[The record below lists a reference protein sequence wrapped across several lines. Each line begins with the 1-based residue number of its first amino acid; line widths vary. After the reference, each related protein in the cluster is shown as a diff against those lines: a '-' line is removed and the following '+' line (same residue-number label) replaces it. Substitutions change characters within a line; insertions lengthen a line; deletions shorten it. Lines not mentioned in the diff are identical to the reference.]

1 MKKPMRLNVQI
12 GRDSPKTGL
21 EDSPLQI
28 SMKQKTR
35 KCKSELRECRDR
47 RAPVIHVADVSKQT
61 DLTFYYTCSNYV
73 LF

>member
-12 GRDSPKTGL
+12 GRDSPKTDL

-35 KCKSELRECRDR
+35 ECKSELRECRDR
-47 RAPVIHVADVSKQT
+47 HASMIHVAGVSKKIN
-61 DLTFYYTCSNYV
+61 LTFYYTCSNY
-73 LF
+73 L